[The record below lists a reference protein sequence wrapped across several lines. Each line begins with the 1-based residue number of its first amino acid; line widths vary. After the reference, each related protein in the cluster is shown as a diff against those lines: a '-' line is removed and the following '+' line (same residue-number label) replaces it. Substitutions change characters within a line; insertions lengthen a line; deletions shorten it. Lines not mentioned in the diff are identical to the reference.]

1 MKIFLILFLP
11 IEERMIFLRASPSGR
26 SALRKK
32 NVLGLEKNQH
42 LTRSTH
48 SGFKVLGA
56 LGDSARC
63 SARLTHIALALQTT
77 MLDMWFAYS
86 GSGNVACFDR

>member
-1 MKIFLILFLP
+1 MVMPQKD
-11 IEERMIFLRASPSGR
+11 
-26 SALRKK
+26 
-32 NVLGLEKNQH
+32 QQ

-48 SGFKVLGA
+48 SGFMSLGA

-77 MLDMWFAYS
+77 FFDMWFAYS